1 MFFWCSSVD
10 LALRFFKLYIRR
22 NLPAYVLGLVMLVAT
37 NYAVVRIPTLIGASL
52 DALGGRSAAALAEGR
67 AVAVEL
73 MAWAVAVVFVRTLS
87 RVLFFNP
94 GREVEYRVSV
104 DLFSRLLALQRP
116 FYLRRKVGELASM
129 ATNDTASIR
138 LLIGFAGL
146 QICNVAVAIPLHLWQ
161 MLSTDAGLTAWCL
174 APIAAGGAYTVAIV
188 RRFYALIRVSLE
200 DLGKL
205 SDRVLESYAG
215 VGTVRAHAAEA
226 AIMRR
231 FEERNQAYLDLQLRL
246 SSMRAFSMPVLG
258 LSGLVATGIVLW
270 VGGDRVIAGEL
281 PVGALATFTTLLSS
295 LVALLMAL
303 AWVLASVSRGL
314 AAVRRVDEVVATP
327 DGLPVPTD
335 SLDAKGPPA
344 LELRELS
351 FTYPGAPEP
360 ALRGVSA
367 RVGPGQTLGIFGRT
381 GSGKTTLINLLARV
395 YTPPAG
401 AVRLAGKDATALPLG
416 QLRERL
422 AVVPQDPFLFS
433 TTLRDNI
440 RLLGEQTGHV
450 RGEDGGELP
459 SQRGRASEAPD
470 PRLEQVL
477 RAACLA
483 DDVKSLPEGLDTVV
497 GERGVML
504 SGGQRQRTALARA
517 LYRGPGLLLLDDVL
531 SAVDQGTELRLVA
544 AIRGLHEGGGLM
556 DAPPTTVIVSHRT
569 SVLEHADLILVLER
583 GEVVE
588 RGTHAELLARGGLY
602 AETHHHQE
610 VARG

>member
-22 NLPAYVLGLVMLVAT
+22 NLPAYVLGLVMLVVT

-52 DALGGRSAAALAEGR
+52 DALGGRGAAALAEGR
-67 AVAVEL
+67 AIAVEL

-116 FYLRRKVGELASM
+116 FYLKRKVGELASM

-161 MLSTDAGLTAWCL
+161 MLTTDAGLTAWCL

-327 DGLPVPTD
+327 DELPVPSD
-335 SLDAKGPPA
+335 SLDGKGPPA

-459 SQRGRASEAPD
+459 SLRGRAAEAPD